1 MGVYSNEGIFLK
13 NILNYCIVD
22 KLKEIIKLE
31 EKTNDLYYKSS
42 PWKTC
47 NFNEYSL
54 PIAFLRHINEG
65 YLSLE
70 DGDNEQGKFANE
82 LTSFDEG
89 VELVEKT

>member
-1 MGVYSNEGIFLK
+1 M
-13 NILNYCIVD
+13 LNYCIVD

-31 EKTNDLYYKSS
+31 EKADDLYYKSS
-42 PWKTC
+42 RWKTY

-70 DGDNEQGKFANE
+70 DGDNE
-82 LTSFDEG
+82 
-89 VELVEKT
+89 